1 MKVRYFSLLI
11 LFIFLSCSKEKRSDK
26 AFGNMQDFVIHI
38 SNYAHELNSDFI
50 IIPQNGIELAFN
62 DQDPANGLNL
72 AYLNA
77 IDGVGVEELFYNGD
91 YALDAERLS
100 MLQQV
105 KQSKKVLVS
114 EYVNNDAFISDAYI
128 QNEVKSFICFTRTS
142 QNYDYIQ
149 IPDTIPNENNLNI
162 MQLSQ
167 AQNYLYLIGPDETQF
182 PSKEAY
188 IASISSTNY
197 DVILIDLF
205 FNDEELSATDIN
217 QLKTKANG
225 GSRLVISYINIGAA
239 EKDRYYWKSG
249 WRLLH
254 PLLIKRKYEG
264 YDREYWVRFWK
275 SNWQEII
282 YGNDDSYM
290 KKILNAGFDGAYLDN
305 VEAYYFLYYKD

>member
-1 MKVRYFSLLI
+1 
-11 LFIFLSCSKEKRSDK
+11 
-26 AFGNMQDFVIHI
+26 MQEFVIQI
-38 SNYAHELNSDFI
+38 STYARGFDSDFI
-50 IIPQNGIELAFN
+50 IVPQNGIELAFN
-62 DQDPANGLNL
+62 DQDPANGLNMD
-72 AYLNA
+72 YLNA
-77 IDGVGVEELFYNGD
+77 IDGVGVEELFYNGES
-91 YALDAERLS
+91 ALDTDRLS

-114 EYVNNDAFISDAYI
+114 EYVTNDAFISDAYAK
-128 QNEVKSFICFTRTS
+128 NSAESFICFTRTS
-142 QNYDYIQ
+142 QNYDYVQ

-162 MQLSQ
+162 TQLSQ

-182 PSKEAY
+182 TSKDAY
-188 IASISSTNY
+188 LSAISSTNY

-205 FNDEELSATDIN
+205 FNDEELSATDIS

-239 EKDRYYWKSG
+239 EKDRYYWKKG
-249 WRLLH
+249 WGMLH

-264 YDREYWVRFWK
+264 YDREFWVRFWK
-275 SNWQEII
+275 KNWQEII